1 MPDFRVNQIKEEK
14 SVENENN
21 NINTEPTEQNA
32 KSGQTVQKAQ
42 TDSELE
48 SLKQSNSE
56 YEKALKGIFGVS
68 DDEELGDLSQRINA
82 YNRDLQKKLS
92 AADNRIIAA
101 EIKSLSGYDTKLLAK
116 VIDYSNIKV
125 GEDGTVTGLDE
136 AVKAAKEEFP
146 AVILRQKSEPYA
158 PFHPADGVTET
169 AHKTMNDILRNR
181 RSY

>member
-21 NINTEPTEQNA
+21 NINTEPTDQNA
-32 KSGQTVQKAQ
+32 KDGQTVQKAQ

-82 YNRDLQKKLS
+82 YNSDLQKKLS

-116 VIDYSNIKV
+116 VIDYGNIKV
-125 GEDGTVTGLDE
+125 GENGTVTDLQIK
-136 AVKAAKEEFP
+136 VK
-146 AVILRQKSEPYA
+146 R
-158 PFHPADGVTET
+158 
-169 AHKTMNDILRNR
+169 
-181 RSY
+181 

>member
-21 NINTEPTEQNA
+21 NINTEPTDQNA
-32 KSGQTVQKAQ
+32 KDGQTVQKAQ

-82 YNRDLQKKLS
+82 C
-92 AADNRIIAA
+92 
-101 EIKSLSGYDTKLLAK
+101 YDTKLLAK

-125 GEDGTVTGLDE
+125 GENGTVTGLDE
-136 AVKAAKEEFP
+136 AVKTAKEEFP

-158 PFHPADGVTET
+158 PFHPADGGTET
-169 AHKTMNDILRNR
+169 VHKTMNDILRNR

>member
-1 MPDFRVNQIKEEK
+1 M
-14 SVENENN
+14 ENENN
-21 NINTEPTEQNA
+21 NVNTEPTEEKAKDSQTAQNT
-32 KSGQTVQKAQ
+32 QIN
-42 TDSELE
+42 SELE
-48 SLKQSNSE
+48 GLKQSNSE

-82 YNRDLQKKLS
+82 YKSDIQKKLS

-116 VIDYSNIKV
+116 VIDYGNIKV

-136 AVKAAKEEFP
+136 AVTAAKEEFP

-158 PFHPADGVTET
+158 PFHPADGGTET
-169 AHKTMNDILRNR
+169 VHKTMNDILRNR